1 MAIRRKC
8 ACEGHTLD
16 RLLQPT
22 VMAILAKSP
31 MHGYV
36 ILEEL
41 KQSPLMQGSKPDPSG
56 VYRLL
61 DTMEDQGMVRHELNA
76 SDKGPSKRVYELTSL
91 GRKCLGKWAA
101 TLDEYEKSI
110 AALVKQLQMALAD
123 TVD

>member
-76 SDKGPSKRVYELTSL
+76 SDKGPSKRVYELTGQ

-101 TLDEYEKSI
+101 TLDEYGKSI